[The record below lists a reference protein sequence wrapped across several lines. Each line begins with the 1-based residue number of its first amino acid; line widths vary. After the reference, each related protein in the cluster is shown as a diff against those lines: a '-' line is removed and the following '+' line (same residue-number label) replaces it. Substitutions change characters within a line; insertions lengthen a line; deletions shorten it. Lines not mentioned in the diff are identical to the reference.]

1 MDMKLAVLTLG
12 VCGAM
17 ALCAAESL
25 ATSAEFTANLDTYVP
40 HAVTASGG
48 KSLTYIGSDTIT
60 STSPAGTAGTI
71 LSKADASG
79 TITWTP
85 DAGGV
90 WTLVNSHQGSTTLT
104 VRYGIFGARG
114 AGTDADPAKIVDDE
128 ELVDIGAASGYV
140 FKPCGIDTLLDT
152 LMLPSGIVLA
162 QQSAGTYMLA
172 SSVAGELYTSAPVTA
187 FFDTETPGPDRKVY
201 LNEAVPVAFS
211 GDRWQMPSSSTPST
225 LTYAPPSGASSSQA
239 CAGWGTATFSPDREG
254 VWTLTLDGA
263 ETLAASILVRGKGL
277 QVIFR

>member
-12 VCGAM
+12 ASGAI

-25 ATSAEFTANLDTYVP
+25 ATSAEFTATLDTYVP

-48 KSLTYIGSDTIT
+48 KPLTYIGSDTIT
-60 STSPAGTAGTI
+60 STAPAGATDTI

-85 DAGGV
+85 NAGGV
-90 WTLVNSHQGSTTLT
+90 WTLANSHQGATTFT

-114 AGTDADPAKIVDDE
+114 AGTDADPAKIVDDD
-128 ELVDIGAASGYV
+128 ELVDIGAAAGYV
-140 FKPCGIDTLLDT
+140 FTPCGVDTLLDT
-152 LMLPSGIVLA
+152 LALPTGVALA
-162 QQSAGTYMLA
+162 QQAAGTYRLA
-172 SSVAGELYTSAPVTA
+172 APVAGELYASAPVTA
-187 FFDTETPGPDRKVY
+187 FFDTEASGPDRKAY

-211 GDRWQMPSSSTPST
+211 GNGWLMPNSTASST
-225 LTYAPPSGASSSQA
+225 LTFTPPSGTSSSQS
-239 CAGWGTATFSPDREG
+239 CAGWGASAFRPDREG
-254 VWTLTLDGA
+254 VWTVTLDGA

-277 QVIFR
+277 QMIFR